1 MPAKEGKKGG
11 QGGGDDKDLGPRN
24 VLQAVVLADSFTQSF
39 RPITLEH
46 PKALLP
52 LVNVAMIE
60 YTLEWLAMSGVEE
73 VREAAWIIT
82 GCLNASCSSFCA
94 CRVFVFFCC
103 PCTTSIFHCSFLALL
118 Q

>member
-11 QGGGDDKDLGPRN
+11 GEDKDLGPRN
-24 VLQAVVLADSFTQSF
+24 VLQAVLADSFTQSF

-73 VREAAWIIT
+73 VR
-82 GCLNASCSSFCA
+82 GC
-94 CRVFVFFCC
+94 
-103 PCTTSIFHCSFLALL
+103 FLLAREEE
-118 Q
+118 